1 MTLDTA
7 AERLPRA
14 NAEIVR
20 GRQAGWH
27 RGAQVYVS
35 QGGQTVAEFTVA
47 ELAVGES
54 RPGVQMTRDTL
65 VLWMSTSKPVGAV
78 ALLRLRERG
87 QLDLDDPVCKHL
99 PEFAAGGKEAVT
111 IRHLLT
117 HTGGFRWIDL
127 DWAHTSWDQIIA
139 KICAARLER
148 GWVPGE
154 RAGYHPTT
162 SWYILGELVRRI
174 DGRPYSQYVR
184 EEIFLPLGL
193 ADCWIGMPLKQY
205 LAYGERLVELGDTE
219 KPDAPP
225 QRYSTQRG
233 ATECVPGGN
242 GYGPVRELGRFYEML
257 LAGGTLAG
265 TQILRPESVELMTTR
280 QRVGMFDETFKHMMD
295 WGLGTIIS
303 SNRYGAETVPYG
315 YGPLCSDRTFG
326 HSGVQSSAAFA
337 DPEHGLVVAAMMNGM
352 PGEKAHDQRMRAFH
366 EALYRDLGL
375 G

>member
-1 MTLDTA
+1 MTLDMA
-7 AERLPRA
+7 AERLPRVY
-14 NAEIVR
+14 AEIMR
-20 GRQAGWH
+20 GMEAGWH

-35 QGGQTVAEFTVA
+35 RGGQVAAEFTVV
-47 ELAVGES
+47 ELDVGES
-54 RPGVQMTRDTL
+54 RPGVPITRDTL
-65 VLWMSTSKPVGAV
+65 VLWLSSGKPVGSV
-78 ALLRLRERG
+78 AILQLRERG
-87 QLDLDDPVCKHL
+87 KLELDDPVCNHL
-99 PEFAAGGKEAVT
+99 PEFAGGGKQAVT

-117 HTGGFRWIDL
+117 HTGGFRWVDL
-127 DWAHTSWDQIIA
+127 DWAHMSWDQIIA

-184 EEIFLPLGL
+184 EEIFEPLGL
-193 ADCWIGMPLKQY
+193 HDCWIGMPLAQY
-205 LAYGERLVELGDTE
+205 QAYGDRLAIVPDTS

-225 QRYSTQRG
+225 QRYSSERG
-233 ATECVPGGN
+233 ATQCVPGGN
-242 GYGPVRELGRFYEML
+242 GVGPMRQLARFYEML

-265 TQILRPESVELMTTR
+265 VRILLPDSVRLMTTP
-280 QRVGMFDETFKHMMD
+280 QRVGMFDETFKHVMD
-295 WGLGTIIS
+295 WGLGTIIN
-303 SNRYGAETVPYG
+303 SNRYGAATVPYG

-326 HSGVQSSAAFA
+326 HGGSQSSSAFA
-337 DPEHGLVVAAMMNGM
+337 DLQYGLVVAAMLNGM
-352 PGEKAHDQRMRAFH
+352 PGEKVHDGRMRAFH